1 MIHYTLYR
9 LFPNVSGSYL
19 RRDFTVKRR
28 GKVDYE
34 TNLVQF
40 YYYSSHNVLKVDYRT
55 AASKC
60 EDEMYT
66 EQNRGKSIL
75 ARQARELY

>member
-1 MIHYTLYR
+1 M
-9 LFPNVSGSYL
+9 
-19 RRDFTVKRR
+19 
-28 GKVDYE
+28 DYE

-40 YYYSSHNVLKVDYRT
+40 YYYSSHNVPKVDYRT

-66 EQNRGKSIL
+66 EQSRGKSIL
-75 ARQARELY
+75 AKLSDQLCSWGGRKLSEFG